1 MKKLF
6 STIICCLICS
16 TAFMQVKP
24 EWQDETIPFVG
35 KEYPRTAFMTYSD
48 VDKARSND
56 FNSSSDYKSL
66 NGKWKFNWV
75 PSYKKR
81 PVNFY
86 KTDFDDSTWGEIDV
100 PANWEINGYGD
111 ALYTNHPYEF
121 CPRNPQPPLLPE
133 ENPVGSYRKYIKIP
147 QQWNGKEIFL
157 HIGAVKSGCYLYING
172 VKVGYSEDSKTAVE
186 YNISHYLKTGRN
198 LIALEI
204 YRWSTGSYLEC
215 QDFWRISGIERDVYL
230 FAQSPVYLRDFA
242 IRQDLDSTYKN
253 GISDWIYA

>member
-56 FNSSSDYKSL
+56 FNTSFDYKSL

-75 PSYKKR
+75 SSYKKR

-86 KTDFDDSTWGEIDV
+86 KTDFDDSAWDEICL
-100 PANWEINGYGD
+100 
-111 ALYTNHPYEF
+111 LYTSDAADEARSPGELGNK
-121 CPRNPQPPLLPE
+121 RL
-133 ENPVGSYRKYIKIP
+133 RKCT
-147 QQWNGKEIFL
+147 L
-157 HIGAVKSGCYLYING
+157 HESSL
-172 VKVGYSEDSKTAVE
+172 
-186 YNISHYLKTGRN
+186 
-198 LIALEI
+198 
-204 YRWSTGSYLEC
+204 
-215 QDFWRISGIERDVYL
+215 RIL
-230 FAQSPVYLRDFA
+230 SP
-242 IRQDLDSTYKN
+242 
-253 GISDWIYA
+253 